1 MDVPARRRLA
11 GKQPGKETA
20 EETKAR
26 APLPQAFAT
35 APFDWQR
42 RIVALLQPR
51 DLCRFSAGCK
61 RHYEQKGCFAE
72 LHKKEH
78 PHRCAICEN
87 VLCHPHRLPDCGH
100 VACGRCIYGKAFPSR
115 FIAYHGWRCQHPSD
129 DWKTCCGVT
138 VRTRPEKLGAE
149 HCTQAG
155 LDAAA
160 HAAMPTAGQR
170 EEWRAWHNSRVH
182 PGTHGHFGGDWNVF
196 DGAGFPGDFDGNPS
210 ANYRELPQILPE
222 GNEYTL
228 TICPAAENFSGF
240 PPGTVQKFT
249 RADAAKAV
257 AQVVLN
263 ESVRGD
269 DIILVTEERGWLDEY
284 GNENEGVVEYVVRGW
299 EELLRNDEAGSEESE
314 EEPGAG
320 DESDMSV

>member
-11 GKQPGKETA
+11 GKQRGKETA
-20 EETKAR
+20 EETKAK

-115 FIAYHGWRCQHPSD
+115 FIAYNGWRCQHPSD

-138 VRTRPEKLGAE
+138 VRTRPEKLGA
-149 HCTQAG
+149 
-155 LDAAA
+155 
-160 HAAMPTAGQR
+160 
-170 EEWRAWHNSRVH
+170 
-182 PGTHGHFGGDWNVF
+182 
-196 DGAGFPGDFDGNPS
+196 
-210 ANYRELPQILPE
+210 
-222 GNEYTL
+222 
-228 TICPAAENFSGF
+228 
-240 PPGTVQKFT
+240 
-249 RADAAKAV
+249 
-257 AQVVLN
+257 
-263 ESVRGD
+263 
-269 DIILVTEERGWLDEY
+269 
-284 GNENEGVVEYVVRGW
+284 
-299 EELLRNDEAGSEESE
+299 
-314 EEPGAG
+314 
-320 DESDMSV
+320 